1 MADNSYS
8 AGDLSLEISGYS
20 DKATASIDKTVI
32 SLNALSRAITKV
44 NEANIALAGSKLENL
59 FRKIA
64 NATNSIN
71 TDNLDRLAISAKSLA
86 SISKIGNLSKMDFTK
101 VGDGF
106 EYLSEKIAPFLA
118 QVREAEAS
126 LVSLYGIVGKSG
138 KITNITQPYQGKSGF
153 NFLNLGKW
161 MAVLYTAR
169 KLGKVVADIT
179 KSGADYVETLNL
191 WEVAMG
197 EYTDKATVFVNKM
210 NEAYGI
216 SEKTLMN
223 AQATFKNMLGSLGN
237 LSDEMAYSLSE
248 SVTRMAVD
256 YASLY
261 NVGIEEAMTKFQ
273 AALAGQVR
281 PIRSVS
287 GYDITENTL
296 YQLYQ
301 SIGGTKT
308 IRQLSQTEKRL
319 LSIYAI
325 FNQMQGSGA
334 LGDMSKTIETFANQ
348 SRIMQESWDRTAS
361 YAGLI
366 ITKLLQTFGVMK
378 NINAVLIFT
387 SSLLKATAD
396 YMGAIESQGGDP
408 FASTQESAEDAS
420 KAVDELQGKL
430 LGFDKFRSLQGTEES
445 DVSID
450 QALAD
455 AMASYENSMK
465 GSSFEAQKI
474 AQSWLKT
481 IGLIY
486 DAETGAVTVEKE
498 FERIYHLMKL
508 VGSAFLGIVSILGAK
523 GIYGLIIKIA
533 GSSGKLANILTK
545 TFSVKNI
552 GIIAVAAALY
562 YMYTT
567 NEQFRKSVDKLLN
580 VLMSAL
586 SSVIEPI
593 GEVLGIIAIVLA
605 EILDL
610 LAPMIADIL
619 NGVTA
624 IISFLDEANLIA
636 PMLYA
641 ILTAVALFKMQK
653 WVSSIGL
660 LIESFSGLKSILA
673 KLLTQMQ
680 LTNVIGFGVLIVGIS
695 SLVSIMENW
704 GDMST
709 WQKVIGL
716 LGAVT
721 VAALGAAIAF
731 GAFHSAWSLGLA
743 AAGITAGIIAITA
756 ALNNTKKDID
766 NMEISMHADG
776 GFPDKGTMFIA
787 GEAGAEYVYDM
798 PNGQSGVA
806 NIQQIAQ
813 ATYQGTTSALRDWWG
828 GMSAKNDIPQLTEAN
843 ATGMYQAVTGVAKS
857 YGKKWSNY

>member
-8 AGDLSLEISGYS
+8 AGELSLELLGYS
-20 DKATASIDKTVI
+20 DKAIASIDKTVK
-32 SLNALSRAITKV
+32 SLNALSRALNNV
-44 NEANIALAGSKLENL
+44 NKALPLTSADMLSIFFK
-59 FRKIA
+59 KISD
-64 NATNSIN
+64 ATNSIN
-71 TDNLDRLAISAKSLA
+71 TNNLDKLTASSKALAN
-86 SISKIGNLSKMDFTK
+86 ISKIGNLSKMDFTK

-106 EYLSEKIAPFLA
+106 TYISEKITPFLT
-118 QVREAEAS
+118 QVKEAEAS
-126 LVSLYGIVGKSG
+126 LTSLYGILGKSG
-138 KITNITQPYQGKSGF
+138 KITNITQPSQGKSGF
-153 NFLNLGKW
+153 NFLNLSRW
-161 MAVLYTAR
+161 TAVLYTAR
-169 KLGKVVADIT
+169 KLGKAVADIT

-325 FNQMQGSGA
+325 FNQMDSSGA
-334 LGDMSKTIETFANQ
+334 LGDMEKTIESFANQ

-366 ITKLLQTFGVMK
+366 ITKLLQTFGVMRS
-378 NINAVLIFT
+378 INAILAFT
-387 SSLLKATAD
+387 SELLKATAD

-408 FASTQESAEDAS
+408 FANIEDGAQDAS
-420 KAVDELQGKL
+420 DAVDELQGKL

-450 QALAD
+450 QALSD
-455 AMASYENSMK
+455 AMASYETAMS
-465 GSSFEAQKI
+465 GTSYEAKEI
-474 AQSWLKT
+474 AKSWLET

-486 DAETGAVTVEKE
+486 DAKTGAFKATEK
-498 FERIYHLMKL
+498 FEGIYKVIQLI
-508 VGSAFLGIVSILGAK
+508 GSALFGIITMLGVKGILG
-523 GIYGLIIKIA
+523 LVTKITTN
-533 GSSGKLANILTK
+533 SGKLASLLKKAFDPKYLPIM
-545 TFSVKNI
+545 VI
-552 GIIAVAAALY
+552 AAALY

-567 NEQFRKSVDKLLN
+567 NEQFRKSVDELLK
-580 VLMSAL
+580 VLGSAL
-586 SSVIEPI
+586 SSVVEPI
-593 GEVLGIIAIVLA
+593 GGALGIIATVLA
-605 EILDL
+605 EILDM

-624 IISFLDEANLIA
+624 IILFLDEAGLIA
-636 PMLYA
+636 PLIYG
-641 ILTAVALFKMQK
+641 ILTAVALVKVQK
-653 WVSSIGL
+653 WTSSLGL
-660 LIESFSGLKSILA
+660 LIQNISGLKAALV
-673 KLLTQMQ
+673 KLTTQMQ
-680 LTNVIGFGVLIVGIS
+680 LTNAVGFGAMFMGVSALI
-695 SLVSIMENW
+695 SIMENW
-704 GDMST
+704 ENLST

-716 LGAVT
+716 LGAIT
-721 VAALGAAIAF
+721 VAALGAAMAF

-743 AAGITAGIIAITA
+743 ATGIIAGIVAITS
-756 ALNNTKKDID
+756 ALNSTKKDIE
-766 NMEISMHADG
+766 NVSVSMYADG
-776 GFPDKGTMFIA
+776 GLPDKGTMFVA

-843 ATGMYQAVTGVAKS
+843 ATGMYEAVTGVARS
-857 YGKKWSNY
+857 RGKKWSNY

>member
-8 AGDLSLEISGYS
+8 AGELSLELLGYS
-20 DKATASIDKTVI
+20 DKAIASIDKTVK
-32 SLNALSRAITKV
+32 SLNALSRALNNV
-44 NEANIALAGSKLENL
+44 NKALPLTSADMLSIFFK
-59 FRKIA
+59 KISD
-64 NATNSIN
+64 ATNSIN
-71 TDNLDRLAISAKSLA
+71 TNNLDKLTASSKALAN
-86 SISKIGNLSKMDFTK
+86 ISKIGNLSKMDFTK

-106 EYLSEKIAPFLA
+106 TYISEKITPFLT
-118 QVREAEAS
+118 QVKEAEAS
-126 LVSLYGIVGKSG
+126 LTSLYGILGKSG
-138 KITNITQPYQGKSGF
+138 KITNITQPSQGKSSF
-153 NFLNLGKW
+153 NFLNLSKW
-161 MAVLYTAR
+161 TAVLYTAR
-169 KLGKVVADIT
+169 KLGRAVADIT

-191 WEVAMG
+191 WEVAMDG
-197 EYTDKATVFVNKM
+197 YADKATVFVNKM

-261 NVGIEEAMTKFQ
+261 NVGIEEAMIKFQ

-325 FNQMQGSGA
+325 FNQMQSSGA
-334 LGDMSKTIETFANQ
+334 LGDMEKTIESFANQ
-348 SRIMQESWDRTAS
+348 SRIMQESWDRTTS

-366 ITKLLQTFGVMK
+366 ITKLLQTFGVMRS
-378 NINAVLIFT
+378 INAVLAFT
-387 SSLLKATAD
+387 SELLKATAD

-408 FASTQESAEDAS
+408 FANIEDGAQDAS

-430 LGFDKFRSLQGTEES
+430 LGFDKFRSLQGNEES

-455 AMASYENSMK
+455 AMASYQTALNGTSY
-465 GSSFEAQKI
+465 EAKQI
-474 AQSWLKT
+474 AKSWLET

-486 DAETGAVTVEKE
+486 DAATGGYKATEE
-498 FERIYHLMKL
+498 FEGIYKVIQLIS
-508 VGSAFLGIVSILGAK
+508 SALFGIITMLGTKGILGLVTK
-523 GIYGLIIKIA
+523 ITTNSDGLASLLKKAFDPKYLPIMAI
-533 GSSGKLANILTK
+533 
-545 TFSVKNI
+545 
-552 GIIAVAAALY
+552 AAALY

-567 NEQFRKSVDKLLN
+567 NEQFRESVDELLK
-580 VLMSAL
+580 VLGSAL
-586 SSVIEPI
+586 SSVVEPI
-593 GEVLGIIAIVLA
+593 GGALGIIATVLA
-605 EILDL
+605 EILDM

-624 IISFLDEANLIA
+624 IILFLDEAGLIA
-636 PMLYA
+636 PLIYG
-641 ILTAVALFKMQK
+641 ILTAVALVKIQK
-653 WVSSIGL
+653 WTSSLGL
-660 LIESFSGLKSILA
+660 LIQSFSGLKAALA
-673 KLLTQMQ
+673 KLTAQMQ
-680 LTNVIGFGVLIVGIS
+680 LTNAVGFGAMFIGLS
-695 SLVSIMENW
+695 ALVSIMQNW
-704 GDMST
+704 ANLET

-716 LGAVT
+716 LGAVA
-721 VAALGAAIAF
+721 VAALGAAMAF

-743 AAGITAGIIAITA
+743 ATGIIAGIVAITA
-756 ALNNTKKDID
+756 ALDGTKKDIE
-766 NMEISMHADG
+766 NMSISMYAEG
-776 GFPDKGTMFIA
+776 GMPDKGTMFVA